1 MSATLTPLLLEL
13 PDGQKFK
20 GYEKASQARLPE
32 NSYAVVR
39 MDGKNFSNYTKRF
52 AKPYDEVFME
62 AMDATT
68 RQLCATIP
76 GVVLAYTQSDEISI
90 VFSDLQSEKSQQ
102 WLGGKLSKILS
113 LSAATCTALFIK
125 QMGLSDDDS
134 QIPVFDARCHTLS
147 GPEEIQ
153 EYTRWRRFD
162 AQKNSV
168 TMAANVLHSHSFLE
182 GISSKGRL
190 ELLEG
195 SDYEKLPEGF
205 YNGRVTYREQFVE
218 QGFRVL
224 GPAHKEAERIPMDV
238 VRSRWVTEPATRDFM
253 EGKFLE
259 LISLLF
265 THLMN
270 TTKAEHGDD
279 WEEYVS
285 HYYAKECP
293 MC

>member
-1 MSATLTPLLLEL
+1 MSVEAPQLLIDL
-13 PDGQKFK
+13 PDGQKYK
-20 GYEKASQARLPE
+20 GYEKAAQAILPE
-32 NSYAVVR
+32 GSYAVVR

-90 VFSDLQSEKSQQ
+90 VFSDLQNEKSQM

-113 LSAATCTALFIK
+113 LSAATCSALFIR
-125 QMGLSDDDS
+125 QMGLSEDDS

-147 GPEEIQ
+147 GPDEIQ

-168 TMAANVLHSHSFLE
+168 TMAANVLYSHSFLE
-182 GISSKGRL
+182 GISSKERL
-190 ELLEG
+190 GLLEG
-195 SDYEKLPEGF
+195 SAYEKLPEGF
-205 YNGRVTYREQFVE
+205 YNGRLTYREQYVE
-218 QGFRVL
+218 EGFQVL
-224 GPAHKEAERIPMDV
+224 QPAHKEAEFVPVDV

-259 LISLLF
+259 LI
-265 THLMN
+265 TP
-270 TTKAEHGDD
+270 KR
-279 WEEYVS
+279 
-285 HYYAKECP
+285 
-293 MC
+293 